1 MNKKWIGLIG
11 KITMGICNSIRV
23 APYKFSIYEE
33 VSMRERDLR
42 QVLYEYNIYDWEEV
56 MEMMMLSVIMDIRYG
71 NTGMSSY
78 IWREMRR
85 KHRLGNLIWRNE
97 YRELELMY
105 GGLVGDFEVDM
116 NLEEGIFER
125 VNWMIGV
132 RRRFLESLVYNFI
145 EKIIKNERIF

>member
-1 MNKKWIGLIG
+1 MK
-11 KITMGICNSIRV
+11 
-23 APYKFSIYEE
+23 
-33 VSMRERDLR
+33 ERDLR
-42 QVLYEYNIYDWEEV
+42 QVMYEYNIYDWEEV

-71 NTGMSSY
+71 NSGMSSY